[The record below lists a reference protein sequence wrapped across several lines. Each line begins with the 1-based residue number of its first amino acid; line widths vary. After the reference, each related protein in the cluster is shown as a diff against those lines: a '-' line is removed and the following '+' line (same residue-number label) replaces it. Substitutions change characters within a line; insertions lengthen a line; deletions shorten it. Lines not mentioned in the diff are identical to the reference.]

1 MVGMQNYTLAP
12 GDAATFDLISPKE
25 GAYALVDHSMRAA
38 LTGGI
43 AILMISNKADPSMG
57 RGDKILVR

>member
-1 MVGMQNYTLAP
+1 MLAP